1 MKEIQNIDDI
11 QGAHLSDVCF
21 VMDYV
26 QLGFSGSI
34 VTVHSRP
41 IVETSATRCRFP
53 DAGSRDALC
62 SLIDHPLIKVTVEA
76 GRLMTLM
83 FDTGKIEIPLD
94 VESRVCGDAAEFL
107 PGRGKPIQD
116 Y

>member
-1 MKEIQNIDDI
+1 MKEIQSITDI
-11 QGAHLSDVCF
+11 QGLHLSDVCF
-21 VMDYV
+21 VMDYL

-34 VTVHSRP
+34 ITVHTKP
-41 IVETSATRCRFP
+41 VIETSATRCRFP

-62 SLIDHPLIKVTVEA
+62 SFIDRPLMNVTVEA

-83 FDTGKIEIPLD
+83 FDMGKIEIPLD
-94 VESRVCGDAAEFL
+94 IESRVCGDAAEFL
-107 PGRGKPIQD
+107 PARGKPIQD